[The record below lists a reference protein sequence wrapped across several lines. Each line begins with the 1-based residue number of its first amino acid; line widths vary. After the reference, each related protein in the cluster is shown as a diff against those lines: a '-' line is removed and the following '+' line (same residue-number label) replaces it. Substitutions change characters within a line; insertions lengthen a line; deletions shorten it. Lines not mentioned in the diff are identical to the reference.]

1 MKPSSLAWVRLNS
14 VPVIRAARAN
24 VTRAFVAALIVHTGK
39 LKSLDSLE
47 PDQLAKLNSTLA
59 QTSNES
65 LETPRASYT
74 KSMLPTRS
82 AS

>member
-1 MKPSSLAWVRLNS
+1 MGLKPSSLAWVRLNS

-59 QTSNES
+59 QLSNES
-65 LETPRASYT
+65 LEGLFLEHLKGPR
-74 KSMLPTRS
+74 
-82 AS
+82 